1 MSLQQVC
8 SNGKMEAADGFAKL
22 IAEHRQSVAALERI
36 GKRWM
41 RAEGP
46 DATVLAAKLD
56 AVMAQEAGLRKR
68 AAIAPMTTIAEIKM
82 KAAYF
87 ERLAVHDWCQIDV
100 DDFRALLGSFA
111 KLAILGEER

>member
-1 MSLQQVC
+1 MPIRLVC
-8 SNGKMEAADGFAKL
+8 STGVMEAAEGVAKL

-41 RAEGP
+41 GAEGP
-46 DATVLAAKLD
+46 DEIVLGERLE
-56 AVMAQEAGLRKR
+56 AVMAEEAAVRRR
-68 AAIAPMTTIAEIKM
+68 AAIAPVATIAEIKM

-87 ERLAVHDWCQIDV
+87 QRLTAHDWCEVDV

-111 KLAILGEER
+111 KLQS

>member
-1 MSLQQVC
+1 MPLQQVC
-8 SNGKMEAADGFAKL
+8 SNGKMEAAEDVAKL

-41 RAEGP
+41 GAEGP
-46 DATVLAAKLD
+46 DATVLAARLD
-56 AVMAQEAGLRKR
+56 AVMAEEAAVRRR
-68 AAIAPMTTIAEIKM
+68 AAIAPVATIAEIKM

-87 ERLAVHDWCQIDV
+87 QRLTVHDWCEVDV

-111 KLAILGEER
+111 KLQS